1 MKIFSIKKNIA
12 IFLTLA
18 SLVIIGDVFAQQ
30 STNNYLSNIYISE
43 SSGEFNGV
51 FRKSDFLNDHSNIS
65 NDSQDSIILYATK
78 SDGSNLTDVIIEEFS
93 PTLSFAQTSV
103 NFSST
108 QGDIFLAQNPF
119 DQLFFAWV
127 NQDGEENDTI
137 PVFLNDLGIETG
149 GSFVDFPGWSSAE
162 YQEIPANNTYY
173 PYVSV
178 GNFQRTPSDIDLY
191 LILENIG
198 TNQKTALETYPGGSQ
213 FLSITWPVNPP
224 TTSYLVPG
232 ASYKIYLS
240 SSADGSTGP
249 VQYTNQSTQVSL
261 GQVPSN
267 SAEISIDNA
276 EITNGDTLEIT
287 GTAASN
293 FAGTVVFKIL
303 GSDTNS
309 SNNSL
314 DITLGSLVNPNGQFT
329 FPETPQTYALG
340 GFDNYT
346 LQALVN
352 NNVVSEFSIGENS
365 SNTNSGNTGNTNAG
379 NTSSNGSSS
388 NFLNDAQSNIVA
400 NGIVVTDCGYN
411 LNGKQKDANG
421 NLLPKGK
428 ICGFSDAIRLIQR
441 VIEYIFILV
450 LPIMA
455 IMFAY
460 AGYLYLTSGG
470 SKTKRDAAK
479 KAMTNSIIGVVVIMA
494 AWLIVKT
501 IVVAVGVD
509 VQQATEDG
517 WFFLSN

>member
-18 SLVIIGDVFAQQ
+18 SLVITGDVFAQTGVVSNVEINVAENILTGTIDQ
-30 STNNYLSNIYISE
+30 SIT
-43 SSGEFNGV
+43 G
-51 FRKSDFLNDHSNIS
+51 
-65 NDSQDSIILYATK
+65 
-78 SDGSNLTDVIIEEFS
+78 
-93 PTLSFAQTSV
+93 
-103 NFSST
+103 
-108 QGDIFLAQNPF
+108 GDITFLFEDDDGQGVEITNLPWDAGTFSIPLSGYVFQGSAVIEAGN
-119 DQLFFAWV
+119 QLNLLHVDPSEGYDFY
-127 NQDGEENDTI
+127 
-137 PVFLNDLGIETG
+137 LNLSELITG

-198 TNQKTALETYPGGSQ
+198 TNQKTALETYPGGAQS
-213 FLSITWPVNPP
+213 LSITWPVNPP